1 MIVKS
6 SYVQFV
12 FLLFFFSFFKQIN
25 AQEPRFRHYKS
36 QDGLSSSIVLDIEE
50 DSLGFIYVGLR
61 SGLCRFDGYKFD
73 KFIPKSAD
81 PFSIQDGG
89 IDRIGKSQKYG
100 MFIGGKY
107 GLQLFD
113 PKKEQF
119 YPDKTDESNPFSKI
133 GKVATMCEDDN
144 GALWLGTWS
153 GLVRIYSSKP
163 LNNFI
168 AYQEALA
175 SNSIQVDTFPLKDF
189 FSIKN
194 RTNIIWDIVKD
205 PRYNQLWLATNQG
218 LLRYDL
224 DTGEF
229 HIPSIFDGQSLPYK
243 KYESLFSIN
252 IDTDYNLW
260 MGSENTP
267 LVYNLEIGEFI
278 DIPEFNGLD
287 AIVMQIDL
295 DKDSNVWVAFDGVGV
310 YKFDKDLNL
319 LAHFIN
325 EEFNAYSLQEN
336 NVHKVFLSSSDL
348 VYMGSHL
355 GLSVYD
361 KHQQAF
367 NLFPSNGRKNSL
379 PLGKVECIAESSSA
393 SVWVGLDDGGFAKLD
408 PKGNEIQKVYSD
420 SQEVGTLNNMHVTA
434 LCEDRKGNLWIGTW
448 GGGLSRISAPI
459 KYPLQENS
467 IKPFEILLDDNE
479 SLIKEVYTLFKD
491 SEGNI
496 WLATAG
502 SGLIKINIDDDSYAV
517 VDTDSSDLTSN
528 SVYAISEDHSKNLWI
543 STSAGVVSMQLD
555 GTEMQQIDLPIKRY
569 LDNIKSIRSD
579 LTGQIWMAS
588 DEGLIRYNPSTE
600 KVSVYDEDHGFVERS
615 IESIE
620 IDAMGNLWLGSASG
634 ISIFYPESERV
645 TNYLSE
651 DGIIGGSVA
660 NASLNLDGHEMFFGS
675 PSGIFQFH
683 PGEIKANEKRSRLI
697 LTDMLISNE
706 LVAINNP
713 SDSIARYSPLY
724 QQIAYTDALELKY
737 WQNSFAFKFTEL
749 GNLNPE
755 RIRYKYRLLG
765 FDEKWIERSSEN
777 RFANFT
783 NLDPGDY
790 IFQLKASNIEGDWDE
805 LPLSLDIC
813 IRYPWWRQWWAYGL
827 YLTCFC
833 LSLIL
838 AFRIFKK
845 RLLLRED
852 FKRKTEEARQLRA
865 LDQFKSRLYT
875 NLTHEFRTPLTV
887 ILGMVNMVKTNP
899 KKNLSLGLKMIERNG
914 KNLLRLINQL
924 LDLSKLEN
932 NVFKLKLE
940 QLDIVQHL
948 EYLITNF
955 KDYAKENGLELSF
968 ESSEKE
974 LWMDYD
980 ANQVKQ
986 ILTNLISNAIKFTNS
1001 GGRIHVSLTAADQQV
1016 YIQVRD
1022 TGIGIAKAEQEK
1034 IFERFYQVDQ
1044 GNTRVG
1050 EGTGIGLAHSKELVS
1065 LMGGSITMESEPGMG
1080 SVFGLTLPVVR
1091 NQMKRAFVFDD
1102 EIENA
1107 DFNDTDH
1114 FIHLNPSIEKPKL
1127 LIVEDNSDISRY
1139 LKAALNQDYLLL
1151 FAKDGKEGIEIA
1163 LDQIPDV
1170 IISDVMMPEKDGF
1183 ELCDFLKNDE
1193 RTSHIPLIL
1202 LTAKSDYESKIIG
1215 LKRGADV
1222 YMAKPFEED
1231 ELKVQLKR
1239 LLERQHKLR
1248 MYFSGKYPEMQSV
1261 GFVEEKESLVLEDSF
1276 ITKVRTIVE
1285 ANYENEHFS
1294 LHELCEEMNM
1304 SRSQLYRKMKAIIE
1318 VSPSHYIRNYR
1329 LEKGKELLEA
1339 SNLNISQIGFTVG
1352 FKDAAHFSK
1361 LFMDRFGVS
1370 PSNLRKDFKQTK

>member
-6 SYVQFV
+6 SYVQCV
-12 FLLFFFSFFKQIN
+12 FLLFFLSFLN
-25 AQEPRFRHYKS
+25 HVSAQEPRFRHYKS

-50 DSLGFIYVGLR
+50 DSLGYIYVGLR
-61 SGLCRFDGYKFD
+61 SGLCRFDGDKFE
-73 KFIPKSAD
+73 KFIPKSKD

-107 GLQLFD
+107 GFQLFD
-113 PKKEQF
+113 PRKEQF

-133 GKVATMCEDDN
+133 GKIATMCEDDN

-153 GLVRIYSSKP
+153 GLVRIYSAKP

-175 SNSIQVDTFPLKDF
+175 SNSIQIDTFPLKDF

-229 HIPSIFDGQSLPYK
+229 HIPSIFDGQSLPYE

-252 IDTDYNLW
+252 IDTHYNLW
-260 MGSENTP
+260 MGTEKTP
-267 LVYNLEIGEFI
+267 LVYNLEIGEFTEV
-278 DIPEFNGLD
+278 PEFKDLD
-287 AIVMQIDL
+287 AIVMQIEVDM
-295 DKDSNVWVAFDGVGV
+295 DSNVWVAFDGVGV
-310 YKFDKDLNL
+310 YKLDKDLNL
-319 LAHFIN
+319 LNHFIN
-325 EEFNAYSLQEN
+325 DEFNAYSLQEN
-336 NVHKVFLSSSDL
+336 NIHKVFFSSSDL
-348 VYMGSHL
+348 VFMGSHL
-355 GLSVYD
+355 GLSIYD

-367 NLFPSNGRKNSL
+367 NIFPSNGRKNSL

-408 PKGNEIQKVYSD
+408 PKGNEIQKAYSD
-420 SQEVGTLNNMHVTA
+420 PQRSGTLNNMHVTA
-434 LCEDRKGNLWIGTW
+434 LCEDIKGNLWIGTW

-459 KYPLQENS
+459 KFPLQENI
-467 IKPFEILLDDNE
+467 IKPFEILPGEHE
-479 SLIKEVYTLFKD
+479 SLIKEVYTIFND

-496 WLATAG
+496 WIATAG
-502 SGLIKINIDDDSYAV
+502 SGLIKVNLDDESYV
-517 VDTDSSDLTSN
+517 VTDIATSDLPSN
-528 SVYAISEDHSKNLWI
+528 SVYAISEDSSKNLWI

-579 LTGQIWMAS
+579 EKGLVWMAS

-600 KVSVYDEDHGFVERS
+600 KVLVYDEDHGFIGRA

-620 IDAMGNLWLGSASG
+620 IDARGSLWLGSASG
-634 ISIFYPESERV
+634 ISVFYPESERV

-651 DGIIGGSVA
+651 DGIIGGSLA
-660 NASLNLDGHEMFFGS
+660 NASLNLGGHGMFFGS
-675 PSGIFQFH
+675 PSGMFQFN
-683 PGEIKANEKRSRLI
+683 PEEIKTNEKKSRLV
-697 LTDMLISNE
+697 LKDMLISNE
-706 LVAINNP
+706 TVGLNNP
-713 SDSIARYSPLY
+713 SDSIAKYSPLF
-724 QQIAYTDALELKY
+724 QQIGYTNKLELKY

-783 NLDPGDY
+783 NLDPGNY
-790 IFQLKASNIEGDWDE
+790 TFQLKASNIEGDWDE

-813 IRYPWWRQWWAYGL
+813 IHYPWWRQWWAYGL
-827 YLTCFC
+827 YVICFC

-838 AFRIFKK
+838 TFRIFKK
-845 RLLLRED
+845 QLLLKED

-887 ILGMVNMVKTNP
+887 ILGMVSMVKTNP
-899 KKNLSLGLKMIERNG
+899 KANLSLGVKMIERNG

-932 NVFKLKLE
+932 NVFRLKLE

-955 KDYAKENGLELSF
+955 KDYAKEKGLVLSF

-980 ANQVKQ
+980 AKQVKQ
-986 ILTNLISNAIKFTNS
+986 ILTNLLSNAIKFTNP
-1001 GGRIHVSLTAADQQV
+1001 GDRIQVSLTAANKQV
-1016 YIQVRD
+1016 TILVSD
-1022 TGIGIAKAEQEK
+1022 TGIGVARKDQEK
-1034 IFERFYQVDQ
+1034 VFERFYQVDQ

-1050 EGTGIGLAHSKELVS
+1050 EGTGIGLAHSKELIL
-1065 LMGGSITMESEPGMG
+1065 LMGGRIGIESEPDSG
-1080 SVFGLTLPVVR
+1080 STFWISLPIMR
-1091 NQMKRAFVFDD
+1091 NQEKRVFIFEEEVDK
-1102 EIENA
+1102 A
-1107 DFNDTDH
+1107 DSIDTDH
-1114 FIHLNPSIEKPKL
+1114 ISHLNPSIEKPKL
-1127 LIVEDNSDISRY
+1127 LIVEDNADITRY
-1139 LKAALNQDYLLL
+1139 LKAALDQDYFL
-1151 FAKDGKEGIEIA
+1151 FYAKNGKEGIEKA
-1163 LDQIPDV
+1163 LEYIPDL

-1239 LLERQHKLR
+1239 LVERQNKLR
-1248 MYFSGKYPEMQSV
+1248 RYFSGKYPEIQTV
-1261 GFVEEKESLVLEDSF
+1261 GFVKEEESIVLEDSF
-1276 ITKVRTIVE
+1276 ITKIRTVVE
-1285 ANYENEHFS
+1285 SNYENELFS
-1294 LHELCEEMNM
+1294 LQELCEELNM
-1304 SRSQLYRKMKAIIE
+1304 SRSQLYRKMKALSG
-1318 VSPSHYIRNYR
+1318 VSPSHYIRNFR
-1329 LEKGKELLEA
+1329 LEKGRELLET
-1339 SNLNISQIGFTVG
+1339 SSQNISQIGFAVG

-1370 PSNLRKDFKQTK
+1370 PSNLRKDLKQIK